1 VMFMPSVSQMSSKT
15 ALSDREARKV
25 DADTDMVTLK
35 YGALE
40 DARMPSMR
48 KADIVR
54 ERGIAAPFRVDV
66 PVPSR
71 KMKFGRYLAC
81 CIY

>member
-1 VMFMPSVSQMSSKT
+1 MFMPSAPQMSSKT
-15 ALSDREARKV
+15 N
-25 DADTDMVTLK
+25 TDMVTLK

-40 DARMPSMR
+40 DARMPSIG
-48 KADIVR
+48 KADIAQ
-54 ERGIAAPFRVDV
+54 ERGIAESFRVDV